1 MVKVSLE
8 CIHCKSTDVIKAGKN
23 KSSSNPKGTQ
33 RYKCKNCMRIFQKD
47 YRYLASLPSVKE
59 KVIEMAINGSGTRDT
74 ARVLGIGKDTVTKT
88 LKKRK
93 MMSQE

>member
-23 KSSSNPKGTQ
+23 KISNNPEGSQ
-33 RYKCKNCMRIFQKD
+33 RYKCKKCMKNFQKD
-47 YRYLASLPSVKE
+47 YRHLARLPSVKE
-59 KVIEMAINGSGTRDT
+59 KIIEMAINSSGTRDT
-74 ARVLGIGKDTVTKT
+74 ARVLGIGKDTVTRT

-93 MMSQE
+93 LISQE